1 MEMNGLPMLI
11 CDLCQRY
18 IAAEVKNKVSFG
30 NQDFH
35 FSCYQGQLQVLVA
48 QKAALASQT
57 SWRESDRTISMS
69 RVLGS

>member
-1 MEMNGLPMLI
+1 MGMNGLCI

-18 IAAEVKNKVSFG
+18 ITATEPTPISFG

-35 FSCYQGQLQVLVA
+35 VACYQGQLHVLRA
-48 QKAALASQT
+48 QQAALARQT
-57 SWRESDRTISMS
+57 SWRESDRTLSLS

>member
-1 MEMNGLPMLI
+1 MGTNGLLI

-18 IAAEVKNKVSFG
+18 ITAAEQQTVSFG

-35 FSCYQGQLQVLVA
+35 FVCYQGQLHVLRA
-48 QKAALASQT
+48 QQAALALQT